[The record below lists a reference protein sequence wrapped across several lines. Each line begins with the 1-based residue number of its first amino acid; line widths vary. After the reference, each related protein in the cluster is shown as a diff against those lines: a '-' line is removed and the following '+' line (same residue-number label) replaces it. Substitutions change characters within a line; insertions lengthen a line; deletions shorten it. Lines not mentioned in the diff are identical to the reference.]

1 MDSSKSDSSRD
12 WLTMWRKVDI
22 VGFETLGE
30 EPEDNRDRGLDIDAE
45 TMHQRFLADLP
56 HLESAKN
63 NQNDVLTQ
71 ISDRIDE
78 AKTHSRSLDSQSF
91 AFDELDRDTAKAGV
105 DINLDMQSLS
115 QLSVAT
121 AIEDGRRL
129 IRVIAPERFGGMIRT
144 LSVPATMDVE
154 SAIISDGVLHLSFD

>member
-1 MDSSKSDSSRD
+1 
-12 WLTMWRKVDI
+12 MWRKVDV
-22 VGFETLGE
+22 VGSETLGE
-30 EPEDNRDRGLDIDAE
+30 ELEDNLDRGLDMDAE

-63 NQNDVLTQ
+63 NHNEVLTK
-71 ISDRIDE
+71 ISDRIYE
-78 AKTHSRSLDSQSF
+78 AKTHSRSLDSQSV
-91 AFDELDRDTAKAGV
+91 AFEELDRDTAKEGF
-105 DINLDMQSLS
+105 DIILDKRSLS
-115 QLSVAT
+115 QLSVTT

-144 LSVPATMDVE
+144 LSVPSTMDVE

>member
-1 MDSSKSDSSRD
+1 
-12 WLTMWRKVDI
+12 MWRKVDV
-22 VGFETLGE
+22 VGSETLGE
-30 EPEDNRDRGLDIDAE
+30 ELEDNLDRGLDMDAE

-63 NQNDVLTQ
+63 NHDEVLTK
-71 ISDRIDE
+71 ISDRIYE
-78 AKTHSRSLDSQSF
+78 AKTHSRSLDSQRV
-91 AFDELDRDTAKAGV
+91 AFEELDRDTAKEGF
-105 DINLDMQSLS
+105 DIILDKRTLS
-115 QLSVAT
+115 QLSVTT

-144 LSVPATMDVE
+144 LSVPSTMDVE